1 MCDANFDKKS
11 DMHIVLCLDYS
22 PFTKNVLNTMQMLVE
37 SLKEAKVTVI
47 HIIDETL
54 FSAGTGE
61 EQQLNEDLK
70 RDSDDLKQ
78 LASKYLG
85 DKINYVE
92 AYGIPRQKIDEI
104 LSGISYDIL
113 AVGSHSRSF
122 TGARMLGSLAEHL
135 LRNSTKPVF
144 VIP

>member
-1 MCDANFDKKS
+1 MR
-11 DMHIVLCLDYS
+11 
-22 PFTKNVLNTMQMLVE
+22 MLVE

-113 AVGSHSRSF
+113 AVGSHSRSLI
-122 TGARMLGSLAEHL
+122 GARMLGSLAEHL
-135 LRNSTKPVF
+135 LRNSTKPVL

>member
-1 MCDANFDKKS
+1 
-11 DMHIVLCLDYS
+11 MHIVLCLDYS

-37 SLKEAKVTVI
+37 ALKEAKVTVI

-113 AVGSHSRSF
+113 AVGSHSRSLI
-122 TGARMLGSLAEHL
+122 GARMLGSLAEHL
-135 LRNSTKPVF
+135 LRNSTKPVL

>member
-1 MCDANFDKKS
+1 
-11 DMHIVLCLDYS
+11 MHLVLCLDYS

-37 SLKEAKVTVI
+37 ALKEAKVTVI

-113 AVGSHSRSF
+113 AVGSHSRSLI
-122 TGARMLGSLAEHL
+122 GARMLGSLAEHL
-135 LRNSTKPVF
+135 LRNSTKPVL